1 MKSQP
6 FIVGLLFSYF
16 VTIIKATTDDLVK
29 RQVVASPACARLEN
43 TQGICSPSSSSVW
56 YNGTYQ
62 ELTWKYN
69 NPNYMTSEGTVN
81 VHLLYMIDNE
91 YTSIK
96 NWTNQPLQPGTIV
109 QLIDDTWFPSLLP
122 ENSANKTWEPYVYVI
137 TNGHDYREEIAY
149 DYNFPAP
156 VQFKLIQNAPD
167 TTSTSDDDNNTNKS
181 ENNNDSS
188 GLKGWMIAVIVIAC
202 VLFVAAL
209 IALFWLFR
217 RLRRNKAAAAGTT
230 TGEGG
235 DQRNLI
241 QGKDGT
247 YSSQMSSV
255 PSTQA
260 AIARPFA
267 GSVTN
272 ASSVGGER
280 NDMSSIHSSTPIVH
294 HAQHQRVP
302 SLPQSPSS
310 PKSTTAEN
318 FENKAPTSPAVA
330 QIMQQQEARQSSSI
344 LSSTDAIMIADT
356 FRQFMRKPEWNE
368 HHDEEDE
375 EAFKSSQQW
384 SNNNN
389 NSDERKRVGDELLR
403 KELAQE
409 GTSVQQI
416 ERRSPSRLKDD
427 SMTTNNDD
435 DEKS

>member
-167 TTSTSDDDNNTNKS
+167 TSTSNDNNNTNDS
-181 ENNNDSS
+181 ESNNDSS

-241 QGKDGT
+241 QG
-247 YSSQMSSV
+247 
-255 PSTQA
+255 
-260 AIARPFA
+260 
-267 GSVTN
+267 
-272 ASSVGGER
+272 GER

-310 PKSTTAEN
+310 PKSSPAEN
-318 FENKAPTSPAVA
+318 FENKAPTAPAVA

-389 NSDERKRVGDELLR
+389 SDERKRVGDELLR

-427 SMTTNNDD
+427 STTTNNDD